1 MDADDTIDWFGTGAE
16 CRAKASSLRA
26 EAKNAVRPAMK
37 ARLLQMA
44 EQWEMQAA
52 ENDFEP

>member
-1 MDADDTIDWFGTGAE
+1 MDADDIIDWFGTGAE